1 MMTRSGSGHTR
12 DYRGGWEEKL
22 VGQEKFKEP
31 EV

>member
-22 VGQEKFKEP
+22 VGQKFKEP